1 MNLELGLSIKVET
14 YSCFEVEIYQ
24 QGARTP
30 LAGEYARSRPS
41 LQIEQNYESRL
52 AGDVFPKKKNE
63 CRNEKLQST
72 HFIPLGLLIS
82 FPELPPSDCAVFV
95 WHGMV

>member
-1 MNLELGLSIKVET
+1 MNHELGLSIKVET

-41 LQIEQNYESRL
+41 LQMIKNMSQDSLGRFSPQNLEIVATGIDGKSVGKIRT
-52 AGDVFPKKKNE
+52 
-63 CRNEKLQST
+63 LQV
-72 HFIPLGLLIS
+72 H
-82 FPELPPSDCAVFV
+82 
-95 WHGMV
+95 